1 MFTRALL
8 SQAAFQL
15 VSLQTVQVHGIIPHQ
30 MQGFAFPF
38 NDSHINSLCPFL
50 QLVEVSLSSTATTWC
65 IKYSSQFCVIYKL
78 AEGALY
84 LIIKIIN
91 EDVEQYR
98 SK

>member
-1 MFTRALL
+1 
-8 SQAAFQL
+8 
-15 VSLQTVQVHGIIPHQ
+15 

-84 LIIKIIN
+84 LIYVTDNDYAYYYAYYLLQLIMCGL
-91 EDVEQYR
+91 
-98 SK
+98 

>member
-15 VSLQTVQVHGIIPHQ
+15 VSLQTVQIHGIIPHQ

-38 NDSHINSLCPFL
+38 NDNHINSLCPFL

>member
-1 MFTRALL
+1 
-8 SQAAFQL
+8 
-15 VSLQTVQVHGIIPHQ
+15 